1 MLLEGSCIE
10 KFTLLH
16 SNHIFQVEMR
26 WGIGQRGSKIGVR
39 VLSILGGGGG
49 YLEAWNEVPR
59 GAAPP
64 YASKYPPPLGILGQ
78 FRDVFL
84 PKIANQSLFVGAG
97 SLLSDEREAK

>member
-1 MLLEGSCIE
+1 M
-10 KFTLLH
+10 LH
-16 SNHIFQVEMR
+16 SNHIFQVEMQ
-26 WGIGQRGSKIGVR
+26 WGIGQRGSKKWVR

-49 YLEAWNEVPR
+49 YLEAWNQVPR
-59 GAAPP
+59 GAAPS

-97 SLLSDEREAK
+97 SLLSDEREAE